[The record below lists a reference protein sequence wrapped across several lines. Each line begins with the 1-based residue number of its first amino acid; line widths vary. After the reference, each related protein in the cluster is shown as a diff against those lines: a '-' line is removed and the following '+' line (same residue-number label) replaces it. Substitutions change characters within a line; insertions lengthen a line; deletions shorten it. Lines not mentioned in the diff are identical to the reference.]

1 MGGAKGL
8 DINLTVAE
16 NAKRIRE
23 QKKLTLDAAAA
34 LTGVS
39 RSMLAQIEKGD
50 VNPTISVLW
59 KIAGGYKVSFTSLVE
74 RQRGKPVLIRGGE
87 ISVLKEDGGRYQNYP
102 EFPFDQEKSFE
113 TYRIVICPGGHL
125 EAQPHLPGSEE
136 YLTVFAG
143 AAEIQVGEERYRLE
157 TGDSLRFPADQP
169 HGYWNAGDKDT
180 QISMLIWYKR

>member
-1 MGGAKGL
+1 ML
-8 DINLTVAE
+8 DINLTVAK
-16 NAKRIRE
+16 NVKRARE
-23 QKKLTLDAAAA
+23 ERKLTLDAAAA

-59 KIAGGYKVSFTSLVE
+59 KIAGGFKVSFTSLVE
-74 RQRGKPVLIRGGE
+74 QVREQPVLIRGGGAE
-87 ISVLKEDGGRYQNYP
+87 PIAEDGGRYLNYP
-102 EFPFDQEKSFE
+102 TFTFDRRKSFE
-113 TYRIVICPGGHL
+113 TYRIFIKPGGHL

-143 AAEIQVGEERYRLE
+143 AAEVGVGEEIYRLE

-169 HGYWNAGDKDT
+169 HSYRNPGGEEAR
-180 QISMLIWYKR
+180 ISMLIWYKQ